1 MQKRNAMGTSK
12 GWIEKRQHER
22 VVATVKVDF
31 RLVDAKDS
39 KSVLENV
46 DYKNTTVERLP
57 ELSHKSSLYHAV
69 TKDISL
75 GGLALLGDQA
85 FPVGAVVEIGL
96 HLPQYQAV
104 LKFLARVVRAE
115 SFIEMGRTIHRA
127 GVQTIAINQ
136 DDLNRIEQYLINQ
149 AKKNR

>member
-1 MQKRNAMGTSK
+1 MGTSK

-104 LKFLARVVRAE
+104 LKFLARVVRTE

>member
-1 MQKRNAMGTSK
+1 M
-12 GWIEKRQHER
+12 
-22 VVATVKVDF
+22 
-31 RLVDAKDS
+31 
-39 KSVLENV
+39 
-46 DYKNTTVERLP
+46 
-57 ELSHKSSLYHAV
+57 
-69 TKDISL
+69 